1 MPFLKAKY
9 LATQSL
15 DDAYQLGQNGVR
27 PPKNG
32 GPMPPKMQAWAEAFH
47 RRMQAVMVS
56 LSGNGGSS
64 LGAGGVG
71 VQAWGRGRSS
81 EAAFPS
87 KFLYGQA
94 CYL

>member
-27 PPKNG
+27 LPKNG
-32 GPMPPKMQAWAEAFH
+32 GPMPPKMQAWASAFH
-47 RRMQAVMVS
+47 RRMQAVLGS
-56 LSGNGGSS
+56 LSGGGGSS
-64 LGAGGVG
+64 LGAGGV
-71 VQAWGRGRSS
+71 QAWGRGRGSDDG
-81 EAAFPS
+81 APPS